1 MFVMFV
7 AVDPACAGQWDLQGR
22 NRRLLIAAEDT
33 KRRGTAVT
41 EHRAIRC
48 NLYAFDIIWNHLI
61 VFGYLCIIGVYMTPP
76 VNRVFFI
83 HVQPLRQ
90 LMFDV
95 PAGAVHLA
103 AKGGQ
108 HEVRTMHVFSKGCKD
123 HNLPNLNLNYPP
135 HSIYIVFTVSV
146 YMSL

>member
-1 MFVMFV
+1 
-7 AVDPACAGQWDLQGR
+7 
-22 NRRLLIAAEDT
+22 
-33 KRRGTAVT
+33 
-41 EHRAIRC
+41 
-48 NLYAFDIIWNHLI
+48 
-61 VFGYLCIIGVYMTPP
+61 
-76 VNRVFFI
+76 
-83 HVQPLRQ
+83 
-90 LMFDV
+90 MFDV

-146 YMSL
+146 YMSLWVILLYSYKSYIYFVSWIDLNVGNMLKLLF